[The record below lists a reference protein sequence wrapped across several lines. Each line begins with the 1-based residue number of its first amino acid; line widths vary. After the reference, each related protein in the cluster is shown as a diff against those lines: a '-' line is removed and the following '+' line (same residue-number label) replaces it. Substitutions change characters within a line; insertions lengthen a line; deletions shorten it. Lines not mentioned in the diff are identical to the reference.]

1 MRSAVT
7 RSLNPV
13 ECRWSDAMEINTK
26 HRLSLL
32 GVPLDFNS
40 SYLRGAA
47 EGPAA
52 VREALRCS
60 SSNSSSEDGRDIVSL
75 IQDAGDVLLTDEVNW
90 MDAIRQSV
98 SRLHQA
104 DALPLVIG
112 GDHSISYPVLSA
124 VASRYPNLTIL
135 HFDAHPDL
143 YEDFNGNRF
152 SHACPF
158 ARIME
163 DRHARRLVQVGIR
176 TMNARLLAQVH
187 RFGVEVIEM
196 KDWRGTLPHLDS
208 PLYVSF
214 DLDVLDPAFAPGISH
229 YEHGGMNTREAI
241 AAIQSISAN
250 VVAADVV
257 ELNPRRDVNGITANV
272 CRTNREGTCGQDAT
286 RSALGSEADACSSL
300 LTHVFSYD
308 LRSNRKPTDNP

>member
-1 MRSAVT
+1 MK
-7 RSLNPV
+7 
-13 ECRWSDAMEINTK
+13 INTK
-26 HRLSLL
+26 HEVSLL

-60 SSNSSSEDGRDIVSL
+60 SSNSSSEDGRDIVPL
-75 IQDAGDVLLTDEVNW
+75 VQDAGDVQADEVNW
-90 MDAIRQSV
+90 MDAIRQWV
-98 SRLHQA
+98 SKLLQA
-104 DALPLVIG
+104 GALPLVIG
-112 GDHSISYPVLSA
+112 GDHSISYPVVRA
-124 VASRYPNLTIL
+124 VAAHYPNLTIL

-143 YEDFNGNRF
+143 YEDFNGNRL

-176 TMNARLLAQVH
+176 TMNTRLLAQVH
-187 RFGVEVIEM
+187 RFGVQVIEM

-208 PLYVSF
+208 PIYVSF

-229 YEHGGMNTREAI
+229 YEPGGMSTREAI

-250 VVAADVV
+250 IVAADVV
-257 ELNPRRDVNGITANV
+257 ELNPQRDVNGVTAMV
-272 CRTNREGTCGQDAT
+272 AARIVKELAAKMLPAVPTISRPTRAT
-286 RSALGSEADACSSL
+286 SS
-300 LTHVFSYD
+300 
-308 LRSNRKPTDNP
+308 